1 MKLRLFILFA
11 MLFATTLALAHGNYQ
26 HVMGTLTKISEN
38 SVTVQT
44 TTNDIVEV
52 AIPPE
57 TKVSKGDAAATM
69 QELRVGDRVVIHA
82 VKTNDGK
89 LVAHTVQ
96 IGVAKPPATS
106 HMK

>member
-1 MKLRLFILFA
+1 MKFRLFVLFA

-38 SVTVQT
+38 FLTVQT

-52 AIPPE
+52 AISPE
-57 TKVSKGDAAATM
+57 TRVSKGNAAATV

-82 VKTNDGK
+82 AKTNDGK

-96 IGVAKPPATS
+96 IGVVNSPTTS
-106 HMK
+106 H